1 MEGKPGCVYLVG
13 AGCGEADLITL
24 RGLSLLRRC
33 GVVVYDDLIAAEL
46 LEEVPREAEAIYAG
60 KRSGRRAM
68 AQEDISALLVRKAQ
82 EGRVVVRL
90 KGGDPFVFGRGGEE
104 ALALQ
109 AAGVLWEA
117 VPGVSS
123 AIAIPGQAGIPV
135 THRGVSQGVHIVTAH
150 TAGTPDGL
158 PEEFDR
164 LASLPGTLVLLM
176 GLARLDTIVR
186 RLLQAGMSP
195 QTPAAVLS
203 GGNAPRPMAVR
214 GTLADISSR
223 CREVLPPAVIVVGEA
238 AALELDRGRP
248 LHGVTVGLTGTE
260 RTADRLRPG
269 LRLLGAEVFRAQR
282 SRVEEL
288 ETPIPWNL
296 LGDHQNRWLVFTSGN
311 GVERF
316 FRRAQRERVDLRRLS
331 RCRLAAVGPATGEA
345 LEAHGFFPDLVPAGH
360 TTRDLARALSEALS
374 PQEEVWL
381 LRSALG
387 SPALAEALGR
397 CAPLREFPLYTLRPD
412 PESARRAQG
421 RRMDYLV
428 FSSASGVEF
437 FFQAWRDLPA
447 GTVPVCIGPVTA
459 AALKTR
465 CARPFLTA
473 PDISAQG
480 LLRAILG
487 DRPPPPM

>member
-158 PEEFDR
+158 LEEFDR

-176 GLARLDTIVR
+176 GLARLDAIVR

-316 FRRAQRERVDLRRLS
+316 FRRAQRDRRRRRHTVFSPTSSPPGTPPGTWPGHCLRRSPPRRRSGCSAPPWGAPRWRRRWGGALPSGSSPSTPCAPTRSPPGGPRGGGWTTWSSPAPVGWSFSSKPGGICPPGLS
-331 RCRLAAVGPATGEA
+331 RCASV
-345 LEAHGFFPDLVPAGH
+345 
-360 TTRDLARALSEALS
+360 
-374 PQEEVWL
+374 
-381 LRSALG
+381 RS
-387 SPALAEALGR
+387 
-397 CAPLREFPLYTLRPD
+397 
-412 PESARRAQG
+412 
-421 RRMDYLV
+421 
-428 FSSASGVEF
+428 
-437 FFQAWRDLPA
+437 
-447 GTVPVCIGPVTA
+447 
-459 AALKTR
+459 
-465 CARPFLTA
+465 
-473 PDISAQG
+473 
-480 LLRAILG
+480 
-487 DRPPPPM
+487 PPPP

>member
-1 MEGKPGCVYLVG
+1 MKGCVYLVG

-158 PEEFDR
+158 LEEFDR

-176 GLARLDTIVR
+176 GLARLDAIVR